1 MRWVDFREVKE
12 KVAIRDVLRHY
23 NVEGLKESNDT
34 LIGPCPVHGGDSPTA
49 FHADLKK
56 NIWHCFTGCK
66 QGGNVL
72 DLVALKENI
81 SIRAAALKLQE
92 LFLQPG
98 ISNPALPA
106 EKKPNGSRA
115 DVEGHSNAGDH
126 SQADNP
132 PNSPPGNHPLEL
144 TINLSP
150 DHPYLLNERRLT
162 LATIKRFG
170 LGYCHQGTQK
180 GRIAIP
186 IHDERGQ
193 LVAYVGRR
201 IKNSKKDQTDP
212 ARPKYKFPKGFK
224 KHFVLYNLHQA
235 KEEVIRTGHII
246 LVEGFFDVF
255 RLYEA
260 GYLNAVALMGTSMSP
275 EQEAL
280 VLSSASRATIFFD
293 GDDAGRDCAEECLWR
308 LVPGIFVRIVELNEG
323 EEPDNL
329 SQERLKMLLG

>member
-12 KVAIRDVLRHY
+12 KVLIRDVLNHY
-23 NVEGLKESNDT
+23 NVEGLKETNNT

-66 QGGNVL
+66 RGGNVL

-81 SIRAAALKLQE
+81 SIREAALQLQE
-92 LFLQPG
+92 LFLNHG
-98 ISNPALPA
+98 TSEPALHA
-106 EKKPNGSRA
+106 EKKPKGPQADSEGS
-115 DVEGHSNAGDH
+115 SNATDH
-126 SQADNP
+126 PLADES
-132 PNSPPGNHPLEL
+132 PNSFPGNPPLEL
-144 TINLSP
+144 ALNLSP
-150 DHPYLLNERRLT
+150 DHPYFLNERRLKPE
-162 LATIKRFG
+162 TIKRFG
-170 LGYCHQGTQK
+170 LGYCHQGTLK

-201 IKNSKKDQTDP
+201 IKNSKKEQIDP

-224 KHFVLYNLHQA
+224 KHFVLYNFHQA
-235 KEEVIRTGHII
+235 KEGVVRTGHII
-246 LVEGFFDVF
+246 LVEGFFDIF

-280 VLSSASRATIFFD
+280 VLSSASRVTLFFD

-308 LVPGIFVRIVELNEG
+308 LVPGIFVRIVELDEG

-329 SQERLKMLLG
+329 SRDRLKTLLG